1 MDKEFEQAEA
11 TRSAKQRQED
21 IDQINQER
29 AGIETSRIPKTG
41 LLKAKHEERQREK
54 EHNSRLNSQLLSQA
68 YQDAHDRTL
77 RLLNDTEDLLYQAL
91 IQSKDDL
98 FRIQTE
104 HETLLDKAITLPNGD
119 KAFISEQGE
128 VYNENGERL
137 EIEDVQAIYASHP
150 NAPSWEAFLASKEAL
165 IVANDKHD
173 QLLIHEERLVELREE
188 LEDENT
194 PPSMDRLESI
204 TQELRDV
211 SMQISPKPDHDVAL
225 EVSHTQPVKVPDLS
239 L

>member
-54 EHNSRLNSQLLSQA
+54 EHKNRLNSQLLSQA

-77 RLLNDTEDLLYQAL
+77 RLLNDMEDLLYQAL

-104 HETLLDKAITLPNGD
+104 HEKLLDKAITLPNGD

-150 NAPSWEAFLASKEAL
+150 NAPSWEAFLASQEAL
-165 IVANDKHD
+165 IAANDKHD
-173 QLLIHEERLVELREE
+173 LLLTHEERMFEIREQ
-188 LEDENT
+188 LEDKNN
-194 PPSMDRLESI
+194 PVSLEQVLKFEEEIKQIREHASPEV
-204 TQELRDV
+204 QREAELQL
-211 SMQISPKPDHDVAL
+211 SQKPVH
-225 EVSHTQPVKVPDLS
+225 VPDLTF
-239 L
+239 